1 MLHMKLSVA
10 HLVLFPLC
18 LAEAFSLK
26 ATSSS
31 VTPAELWKD
40 IEAGPPDA
48 ILGIAQAFRASTD
61 ERKVNICV
69 GAYRDSN
76 GQPWVLPSVRAAE
89 QKMLKENENKEYL
102 PIDGDSGFVSKA
114 LLFAYG
120 ADADLSRIAGVQTLS
135 GTGACRIGGQFL
147 SSFLPGRAIY
157 IPTPTW

>member
-1 MLHMKLSVA
+1 MKRTCSTILLCFCLS
-10 HLVLFPLC
+10 
-18 LAEAFSLK
+18 EAFSLK
-26 ATSSS
+26 SPA

-40 IEAGPPDA
+40 LEAGPPDA

-61 ERKVNICV
+61 ERKVNVCV
-69 GAYRDSN
+69 GAYRDED
-76 GQPWVLPSVRAAE
+76 GKPWVLPSVRSAE
-89 QKMLKENENKEYL
+89 RIMLEGNENKEYL
-102 PIDGDSGFVSKA
+102 AIDGDPAFVSKA

-120 ADADLSRIAGVQTLS
+120 ADTDLSKVAGVQTLS